1 MTMAGTTSARPL
13 SLFDV
18 AGRALSAQ
26 TVRMNT
32 AASNL
37 ANAGSVSGNPQ
48 DTYRPI
54 KAVFATQY
62 DQATG
67 LATVNVSR
75 VVQSGAAAV
84 REHSPGHPLADANG
98 DIWAAPVDENAEMV
112 EMLESSRQ
120 YQNVVEALSTAKQL
134 MLDTVRMK

>member
-1 MTMAGTTSARPL
+1 MAGPSGPL

-62 DQATG
+62 DQASG

-120 YQNVVEALSTAKQL
+120 YQNVVEAPSTAKQL